1 MVLEQQILIQ
11 KTSLAAL
18 LNAFKDG
25 ANFTA
30 VGRLFQSF
38 GAEKV
43 KEPVKNAV
51 LAFGCAREP
60 SSDDLSVL
68 LFI

>member
-1 MVLEQQILIQ
+1 MVLKQHIFIQ

-30 VGRLFQSF
+30 VGRLIQCF

-43 KEPVKNAV
+43 KEPV
-51 LAFGCAREP
+51 
-60 SSDDLSVL
+60 
-68 LFI
+68 

>member
-1 MVLEQQILIQ
+1 MVLKQKIVIP
-11 KTSLAAL
+11 KTSLVAL

-38 GAEKV
+38 EAEKT
-43 KEPVKNAV
+43 ECSPGFW
-51 LAFGCAREP
+51 LC
-60 SSDDLSVL
+60 
-68 LFI
+68 

>member
-1 MVLEQQILIQ
+1 MVLKQKIVIQ
-11 KTSLAAL
+11 KTSLATL

-38 GAEKV
+38 EAEKV
-43 KEPVKNAV
+43 K
-51 LAFGCAREP
+51 
-60 SSDDLSVL
+60 
-68 LFI
+68 

>member
-1 MVLEQQILIQ
+1 MVLKQQIFIQ

-30 VGRLFQSF
+30 VERHSCLL
-38 GAEKV
+38 
-43 KEPVKNAV
+43 NMH
-51 LAFGCAREP
+51 LTN
-60 SSDDLSVL
+60 VL
-68 LFI
+68 LA